1 MNVLAGRMPNF
12 CVELTSSGGLRPPP
26 LAAHARRYAAKGRR
40 VEQPSMGDA
49 ARHLL
54 KSFDALSEADRR
66 EVLEQLLRREAELPH
81 SFPSD
86 DELVRAA
93 DQVFQELDRR
103 EAKG

>member
-1 MNVLAGRMPNF
+1 VLSDNAFERTKVPLSYF
-12 CVELTSSGGLRPPP
+12 VLWPP
-26 LAAHARRYAAKGRR
+26 AA
-40 VEQPSMGDA
+40 
-49 ARHLL
+49 
-54 KSFDALSEADRR
+54 
-66 EVLEQLLRREAELPH
+66 QLLRRAGDLPY

>member
-1 MNVLAGRMPNF
+1 
-12 CVELTSSGGLRPPP
+12 
-26 LAAHARRYAAKGRR
+26 
-40 VEQPSMGDA
+40 MGDA
-49 ARHLL
+49 ARDLL
-54 KSFDALSEADRR
+54 KSFESLSETDQR
-66 EVLEQLLRREAELPH
+66 EVLAQLLRRAADLPY

>member
-1 MNVLAGRMPNF
+1 
-12 CVELTSSGGLRPPP
+12 
-26 LAAHARRYAAKGRR
+26 
-40 VEQPSMGDA
+40 MGDA

-54 KSFDALSEADRR
+54 QSFEALSETELR
-66 EVLEQLLRREAELPH
+66 EVLEELLRRAAELPY

-93 DQVFQELDRR
+93 DQVFQDLDRR

>member
-1 MNVLAGRMPNF
+1 
-12 CVELTSSGGLRPPP
+12 
-26 LAAHARRYAAKGRR
+26 
-40 VEQPSMGDA
+40 MGDA

-54 KSFDALSEADRR
+54 ESFEALSETDQR
-66 EVLEQLLRREAELPH
+66 EVLAQLLRRAADLPY

-86 DELVRAA
+86 DELVRSA

>member
-1 MNVLAGRMPNF
+1 
-12 CVELTSSGGLRPPP
+12 
-26 LAAHARRYAAKGRR
+26 
-40 VEQPSMGDA
+40 MGDA

-54 KSFDALSEADRR
+54 KSLEALSETDQR
-66 EVLEQLLRREAELPH
+66 EALAQLLRRAADLPY
-81 SFPSD
+81 SIPSD